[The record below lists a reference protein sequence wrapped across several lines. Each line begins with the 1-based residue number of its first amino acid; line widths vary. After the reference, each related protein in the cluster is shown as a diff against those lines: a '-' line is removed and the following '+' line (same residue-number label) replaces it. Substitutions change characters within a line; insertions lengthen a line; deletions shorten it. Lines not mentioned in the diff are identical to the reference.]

1 MKELEKVKRI
11 SIVSILFILA
21 ILVGVL
27 TFERPKNMYAIDTAQ
42 TLEKL
47 IDKDYFVTMEQM
59 NDPNL
64 VLIDVRSPF
73 EFNKGYLENAI
84 NIPSVEILS
93 DENQNIFNEIKDS
106 NKIALLYGEN
116 PEEANIPFTILYQL
130 GFENL
135 KILATDITYD
145 QNKIVTTNSILEKSQ
160 GDIKAYIEESVKKV
174 EAASANAI
182 KQVKPAPKKVITVK
196 KKKKKPVEGG
206 C

>member
-11 SIVSILFILA
+11 SIVSTLFILV

-27 TFERPKNMYAIDTAQ
+27 TFERPKNTYEVDTVT

-47 IDKDYFVTMEQM
+47 VDNDNFVSIEEIDDSNM
-59 NDPNL
+59 

-73 EFNKGYLENAI
+73 EYNKGYLANAI
-84 NIPSVEILS
+84 NMHGVEILN
-93 DENQNIFNEIKDS
+93 DDNQTILNDIKDS
-106 NKIALLYGEN
+106 NKVALLYGQN

-130 GFENL
+130 GFDNL
-135 KILATDITYD
+135 KLLAANINYA
-145 QNKIVTTNSILEKSQ
+145 QNKILTTPSIIEKPE
-160 GDIKAYIEESVKKV
+160 GDIKAYIDESVKKAQ
-174 EAASANAI
+174 AASTKVV

-196 KKKKKPVEGG
+196 KKKKRPVEGG

>member
-135 KILATDITYD
+135 KILATDITYN

>member
-27 TFERPKNMYAIDTAQ
+27 TFERPKNMYAIDTVS

-47 IDKDYFVTMEQM
+47 IDQDYFVSIEEM
-59 NDPNL
+59 NDPNM
-64 VLIDVRSPF
+64 VVIDVRSPF
-73 EFNKGYLENAI
+73 EYNKGYLANAI
-84 NIPSVEILS
+84 NMRSVEMLT
-93 DENQNIFNEIKDS
+93 DENQTILNEIKDS
-106 NKIALLYGEN
+106 NKTALLYGKN

-130 GFENL
+130 GFDNL
-135 KILATDITYD
+135 KILAANITYAE
-145 QNKIVTTNSILEKSQ
+145 NNIVTTPSILEKSQ
-160 GDIKAYIEESVKKV
+160 DDIKAYIDESVKKV
-174 EAASANAI
+174 EAASTNAV
-182 KQVKPAPKKVITVK
+182 KQVKPAPKKVITVQ